1 MKLKGKWLPSNDKP
15 ADTIRVGD
23 KQEMVNVLS
32 ILSPAKTICYNE
44 SCTED
49 DPKKLTIVNRF
60 TFCHIHA
67 LEFQKKSASNK

>member
-23 KQEMVNVLS
+23 KHEMVNVLS
-32 ILSPAKTICYNE
+32 ILKPQKTIFYKE
-44 SCTED
+44 SYTED

>member
-32 ILSPAKTICYNE
+32 ILNPQKTICYKE

-67 LEFQKKSASNK
+67 LEFQKKSKG

>member
-15 ADTIRVGD
+15 ADTIRAGD

-32 ILSPAKTICYNE
+32 ILKPQKTICYE
-44 SCTED
+44 EKCTED
-49 DPKKLTIVNRF
+49 NPKNLTIVNRF